1 MALNLAL
8 PASLGKLDLSFCLVK
23 LVLVME
29 SRVISEIDPS
39 LVAWFFSVALYLFVV
54 NELSRES
61 QNPARRLGLTADFSE
76 LSRRDCRFP
85 CQKAA

>member
-23 LVLVME
+23 LVME
-29 SRVISEIDPS
+29 SRVISEIDPC
-39 LVAWFFSVALYLFVV
+39 LVASFFSVSLYLFVV
-54 NELSRES
+54 NELSPEN
-61 QNPARRLGLTADFSE
+61 QNPAPRLGLTADFSE

>member
-23 LVLVME
+23 LGMDAL
-29 SRVISEIDPS
+29 VISEIVPS
-39 LVAWFFSVALYLFVV
+39 LLASFFSVSLYLFVV
-54 NELSRES
+54 NELSPEN